1 MSNRTRTLF
10 RRLFVSAAVAMPL
23 LAASAYALDPVP
35 PVAQGK
41 SEAPSR
47 PRLSRLLEKVEKS
60 RKLVD
65 AEMKAKKL
73 SAEEARALRK
83 DLAALEK
90 KARALAKKGRDLLEE
105 SEKSLNSELDALGR
119 RIRS

>member
-1 MSNRTRTLF
+1 M
-10 RRLFVSAAVAMPL
+10 
-23 LAASAYALDPVP
+23 
-35 PVAQGK
+35 QGK

-47 PRLSRLLEKVEKS
+47 PRLSRLLEKVEKN

-73 SAEEARALRK
+73 SAQEARALRK

-90 KARALAKKGRDLLEE
+90 KARALAKKGRDLLDE